1 MNEMTGL
8 TPSQVYDLLVGHF
21 KSGDL
26 ETVMYLEGHHGVGKT
41 DIVLQAAIEV
51 FAPEALKKLT
61 PAMLLRK
68 DPAELGFVFHREY
81 PATKQVEDYT
91 GVPFLDKETRRTVW
105 GTPDFFPVTGKG
117 ELVFE
122 ELNQSTEEVLKA
134 MFPMLQDKRI
144 GSHILSPEVYLVV
157 TGNPP
162 NSIHHVA
169 DFPIA
174 LKDRMQRIGFVHSAK
189 DWIRWAKSNDV
200 HPAVVSF
207 IEDSPT
213 MLHVIPDDG
222 SQGPTP
228 RAWCAV
234 SRQVYKLEKGFIK
247 EYMLVELIKNRVGDK
262 AATKFLGHLKNSFKR
277 AVTAEELLEQYDKF
291 LPRYKEQPAAGK
303 AESIDLVMRWI
314 ETNITTLKEDS
325 PQLQVIKDL
334 FTNNTSNG
342 ILVAKVMAITQGTFN
357 QLVQLGP
364 NGVSIGQKLASI
376 RRTAEQDGASKDM
389 NKAK

>member
-1 MNEMTGL
+1 MPNDMTGL
-8 TPSQVYDLLVGHF
+8 TPSQVYELLVGHF

-51 FAPEALKKLT
+51 FAPEAMKKL
-61 PAMLLRK
+61 A
-68 DPAELGFVFHREY
+68 PAEILRLGPKDVPFVFHREY

-91 GVPFLDKETRRTVW
+91 GVPFLDKETKRTIW
-105 GTPDFFPVTGKG
+105 GTPDFFPLVGKG
-117 ELVFE
+117 VLVFE
-122 ELNQSTEEVLKA
+122 ELNQATEEVLKA

-144 GSHILSPEVYLVV
+144 GAHILSPEVYLVV

-162 NSIHHVA
+162 NSVHHVA

-174 LKDRMQRIGFVHSAK
+174 LKDRMQRVGFVHSAK
-189 DWIRWAKSNDV
+189 DWVKWAKSHGV
-200 HPAVVSF
+200 HAAVVGF
-207 IEDSPT
+207 IEDNPL

-234 SRQVYKLEKGFIK
+234 SRQVEKLEKGFIK

-277 AVTAEELLEQYDKF
+277 AVSAEELLEDYDKY
-291 LPRYKEQPAAGK
+291 LPRFKEQPAAGK
-303 AESIDLVMRWI
+303 AESIDAVMVWVEKNI
-314 ETNITTLKEDS
+314 ETLTKDS
-325 PQLQVIKDL
+325 AQLMVVKDL
-334 FTNNTSNG
+334 FTAQTANG
-342 ILVAKVMAITQGTFN
+342 ILVAKAMAITPETIN
-357 QLVQLGP
+357 KLVQLGP
-364 NGVSIGQKLASI
+364 NGVAIGQKLASI
-376 RRTAEQDGASKDM
+376 RHTAEQDKT
-389 NKAK
+389 AK